1 MSTATLPT
9 AGDFG
14 DFDDFLEFQLIVSGF
29 RPDPTPD
36 PDPEPE
42 PEPEFEPRRSFRSG
56 RSRAV
61 EEAEAIAES
70 LGIRRHRKSE
80 REV

>member
-1 MSTATLPT
+1 MSTATLPA
-9 AGDFG
+9 AGDFE

-29 RPDPTPD
+29 RPDPTPG
-36 PDPEPE
+36 PEPE
-42 PEPEFEPRRSFRSG
+42 PEPEFEPRRSTRSG

-80 REV
+80 RES